1 MNMVHQSV
9 DPTRKYRVHSSRGG
23 WVVSLEQRAL
33 DRFTDAVD
41 AAEAACRRARKDAND
56 GALAIVS
63 VETSPRELHCF
74 SPDVDY
80 RKPPSAPAAPYLRLC
95 LPTDQ

>member
-1 MNMVHQSV
+1 MSHQSL
-9 DPTRKYRVHSSRGG
+9 DPTRKYRVHSSHGA
-23 WVVSLEQRAL
+23 WVVSLEQQAL
-33 DRFTDAVD
+33 DRFARAVD

-56 GALAIVS
+56 GSLAIVS

-80 RKPPSAPAAPYLRLC
+80 PKPASTVAAPYLRLC
-95 LPTDQ
+95 PPADR